1 MSILI
6 TGCAGFIGHATCLA
20 LLNQGKNVIGV
31 DNLNDYY
38 AVSLKQDRLD
48 QLVKHKDFSFH
59 HIDIADYEALDAVFE
74 NNDITTVIHLAAQA
88 GVRYSIDNPSAYVQ
102 SNLVGFGNILE
113 TCRHH
118 TIEHLIF
125 ASSSSVYGAN
135 TTYPFKETDNV
146 DHPMSFYA
154 ATKKSNELMA
164 HTYSSLYQLPCT
176 GLRFFTVYGPWGRPD
191 MAPMIF
197 ANKIHK
203 EQPIDV
209 YNHGE
214 MVRDFTFIDD
224 IVDGILKSSDNIPNR
239 DPNWSGISPNPS
251 TSYAPYRIYNI
262 GNGSPEKLMDFIQG
276 LEYELGK
283 KAIIN
288 YLPIQPGDVPK
299 TAADIDHLA
308 NDCAYRPSTRIQEGV
323 KRFIAWYKAYYS
335 K

>member
-1 MSILI
+1 MGILV

-20 LLNQGKNVIGV
+20 LLDQEKNVVGI

-164 HTYSSLYQLPCT
+164 HTYSSLYRLPCT

-197 ANKIHK
+197 ANKIYR

-224 IVDGILKSSDNIPNR
+224 IVDGILKSSDNIPNG
-239 DPNWSGISPNPS
+239 DPNWSGASPNPRQAMRPIAS
-251 TSYAPYRIYNI
+251 ITLAMDPLKNSWTS
-262 GNGSPEKLMDFIQG
+262 
-276 LEYELGK
+276 
-283 KAIIN
+283 
-288 YLPIQPGDVPK
+288 
-299 TAADIDHLA
+299 
-308 NDCAYRPSTRIQEGV
+308 
-323 KRFIAWYKAYYS
+323 
-335 K
+335 

>member
-1 MSILI
+1 MGILV

-20 LLNQGKNVIGV
+20 LLDQEKNVIGV

-276 LEYELGK
+276 LEHELGK

-323 KRFIAWYKAYYS
+323 KQFIKWFKAYYS
-335 K
+335 I

>member
-1 MSILI
+1 MGILV

-20 LLNQGKNVIGV
+20 LLDQEKNVVGI

-164 HTYSSLYQLPCT
+164 HTYSSLYRLPCT

-197 ANKIHK
+197 ANKIYR

-224 IVDGILKSSDNIPNR
+224 IVDGILKSSDNIPNG
-239 DPNWSGISPNPS
+239 DPNWSGASPNPS

-262 GNGSPEKLMDFIQG
+262 GNGSPEKLMDFIKG
-276 LEYELGK
+276 LEQELGK
-283 KAIIN
+283 QAIIN

-308 NDCAYRPSTRIQEGV
+308 NDCAYQPSTRIQEGV
-323 KRFIAWYKAYYS
+323 KQFIKWYKAYYS
-335 K
+335 I

>member
-1 MSILI
+1 MGILV

-20 LLNQGKNVIGV
+20 LLNQGKNVIGI

-38 AVSLKQDRLD
+38 AVTLKQDRLD

-59 HIDIADYEALDAVFE
+59 RIDIADYEALDAVFE

-118 TIEHLIF
+118 TVEHLIF

-209 YNHGE
+209 YNHGD

-224 IVDGILKSSDNIPNR
+224 IVDGIIKSSNNIPNR
-239 DPNWSGISPNPS
+239 DPNWSGISPNPA

-262 GNGSPEKLMDFIQG
+262 GNGSPEKLMDFIEA
-276 LEYELGK
+276 LEHELGK
-283 KAIIN
+283 QAIIN

-308 NDCAYRPSTRIQEGV
+308 NDCAYQPSTRIQEGV

-335 K
+335 I